1 MIQISSIGPQILVE
15 NQYTLSASSR
25 TITMEVCGGDH
36 TVCDLSSQSNP
47 EGGDAQSP
55 NLNPNGNEGDS
66 AFVTFYSFLWF
77 IDSSDISTYAGEFTI
92 MFHFDVEDNNPSN
105 DHLRYKVV
113 ILDELIDLIVNDH
126 DVDTSTVYNSN
137 SPIPANLDV
146 QSRSWP
152 AGQLLD
158 RVVNAHGGFIGR
170 RIQDC
175 VLWQKFTPVKATW
188 KEPVN

>member
-1 MIQISSIGPQILVE
+1 MWRRS
-15 NQYTLSASSR
+15 Y
-25 TITMEVCGGDH
+25 

-47 EGGDAQSP
+47 EGGDGSIP

-113 ILDELIDLIVNDH
+113 ILDDLIDLIVNDH

-137 SPIPANLDV
+137 SPIPANLMSKSFV
-146 QSRSWP
+146 ASGP
-152 AGQLLD
+152 KLLD
-158 RVVNAHGGFIGR
+158 RVVNAMVDSLVAES
-170 RIQDC
+170 QDC
-175 VLWQKFTPVKATW
+175 VLWQKIHTGKGTW